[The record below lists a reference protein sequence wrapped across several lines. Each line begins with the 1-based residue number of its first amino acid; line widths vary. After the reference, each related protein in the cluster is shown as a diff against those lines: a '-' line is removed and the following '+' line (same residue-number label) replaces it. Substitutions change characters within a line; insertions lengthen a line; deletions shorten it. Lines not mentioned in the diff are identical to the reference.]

1 MNLAYSHRLV
11 NVLCPLVQAQRKRKG
26 NEEVFMSGVDGRCST
41 RTAEKLPDG
50 VSFLS
55 QKLTDEMITRKDPFQ
70 VVKIAT
76 ALICLRE
83 NAKLMVVMEFD
94 N

>member
-1 MNLAYSHRLV
+1 MRFL
-11 NVLCPLVQAQRKRKG
+11 
-26 NEEVFMSGVDGRCST
+26 
-41 RTAEKLPDG
+41 
-50 VSFLS
+50 LS

-70 VVKIAT
+70 VVNIAT